1 MRMHALYLDPR
12 SHDPEPER
20 AEQCGGDGRD
30 PRACRPISS
39 PDPENDPV
47 TGFDALYESM
57 ERCKS
62 GTSWKGSVAS
72 YCLNGIE
79 RTNRLYDRI
88 ADGSY
93 RPRKSMHF
101 RVTHPRE
108 REITSIGFEDRV
120 YQRSQNDNDVYPN
133 VTRSFISANP
143 ACQRGKGTDYAR
155 DLLTRHMREAWRR
168 HGDTCVVVQTDVHGY
183 YEHIIPQVAYW
194 RLSESL
200 DHAGLQ
206 RAVQSLEAVKRGP
219 RGFDPG
225 NQTVQ
230 IVGISYL
237 DHLDHWVKERLRV
250 RWYQRYM
257 DDSYLILPTMGE
269 ARRALDELVVRYDAV
284 GLKLSDKK
292 TRIYPIKDGIT
303 WLGYRF
309 RYSPTGHVIESIK
322 PEAIKQHRRSLRRMV
337 ALAKEGKL
345 TREKVDQ
352 CYQARRSFLLRG
364 DNRRSLLRFDRFY
377 KSLWEE
383 THEDQEG

>member
-1 MRMHALYLDPR
+1 M
-12 SHDPEPER
+12 PER

-39 PDPENDPV
+39 PDPVDDPV
-47 TGFDALYESM
+47 TGFDALFDSM
-57 ERCKS
+57 MRRKR
-62 GTSWKGSVAS
+62 GVVWKDSVAH
-72 YCLNGIE
+72 YYLNGIE
-79 RTNRLYDRI
+79 CTNKLYDRI
-88 ADGSY
+88 EDGSY
-93 RPRKSMHF
+93 RPRKPMHF
-101 RVTHPRE
+101 QVTHPKVRD
-108 REITSIGFEDRV
+108 ITSICFPDRV
-120 YQRSQNDNDVYPN
+120 YQGSQTDNDVYPS

-143 ACQRGKGTDYAR
+143 ACQSGKGTDYAR
-155 DLLTRHMREAWRR
+155 DLLARHMGQAWRR
-168 HGDTCVVVQTDVHGY
+168 HGATCFVVQTDVHGY

-200 DHAGLQ
+200 GPVPLA

-219 RGFDPG
+219 RGFEPG

-237 DHLDHWVKERLRV
+237 DHVDHHVKERMHV

-257 DDSYLILPTMGE
+257 DDSYLILPTLDRAE
-269 ARRALDELVVRYDAV
+269 RALDELAIQYDAV
-284 GLKLSDKK
+284 GLELNRKK

-309 RYSPTGHVIESIK
+309 RYSTTGHVVMSIR
-322 PEAIKQHRRSLRRMV
+322 PEAIKEHRRSLRRMV

-352 CYQARRSFLLRG
+352 CYQSRRSFLLKG
-364 DNRRSLLRFDRFY
+364 DNRRALVRFDRFY

>member
-1 MRMHALYLDPR
+1 MRMHALYFDPR

-39 PDPENDPV
+39 PDPEEDPV
-47 TGFDALYESM
+47 AGFDALYESM
-57 ERCKS
+57 MKCKR
-62 GTSWKGSVAS
+62 GTVWKGSVAH
-72 YCLNGIE
+72 YYLNGIE
-79 RTNRLYDRI
+79 STIKLCDSI
-88 ADGSY
+88 EEGSY
-93 RPRKSMHF
+93 RPRKPLHF
-101 RVTHPRE
+101 EVTHPRK
-108 REITSIGFEDRV
+108 RPITSICFRDRV

-133 VTRSFISANP
+133 VVRSFINANP
-143 ACQRGKGTDYAR
+143 ACQKGKGTDYSR
-155 DLLTRHMREAWRR
+155 DMLVRHMHEAWRR
-168 HGDTCVVVQTDVHGY
+168 HGSACWVVQTDVHGY

-194 RLSESL
+194 RLRESL
-200 DHAGLQ
+200 DEPGLD
-206 RAVQSLEAVKRGP
+206 RAVQSLEAVKRGA

-237 DHLDHWVKERLRV
+237 DHVDHYVKERMHV

-257 DDSYLILPTMGE
+257 DDSYLILPTKDE
-269 ARRALDELVVRYDAV
+269 ARRALEELAVRYDAV
-284 GLKLSDKK
+284 GLEFSGKK

-303 WLGYRF
+303 WLGYRY

-322 PEAIKQHRRSLRRMV
+322 PEAIKQHRRSLRKMT

-364 DNRRSLLRFDRFY
+364 DNRRSLIRFDQFY

-383 THEDQEG
+383 TNEDQEG

>member
-1 MRMHALYLDPR
+1 
-12 SHDPEPER
+12 
-20 AEQCGGDGRD
+20 
-30 PRACRPISS
+30 
-39 PDPENDPV
+39 
-47 TGFDALYESM
+47 
-57 ERCKS
+57 
-62 GTSWKGSVAS
+62 
-72 YCLNGIE
+72 
-79 RTNRLYDRI
+79 
-88 ADGSY
+88 
-93 RPRKSMHF
+93 
-101 RVTHPRE
+101 
-108 REITSIGFEDRV
+108 
-120 YQRSQNDNDVYPN
+120 
-133 VTRSFISANP
+133 
-143 ACQRGKGTDYAR
+143 
-155 DLLTRHMREAWRR
+155 
-168 HGDTCVVVQTDVHGY
+168 VHGY
-183 YEHIIPQVAYW
+183 YAHIIPQVAYW

-200 DHAGLQ
+200 TPEGLA

-237 DHLDHWVKERLRV
+237 DHLDHHVKERMHV

-257 DDSYLILPTMGE
+257 DDSYLILPTMGD
-269 ARRALDELVVRYDAV
+269 AVDALDELREQYDAV
-284 GLKLSDKK
+284 GLELSDKK

-309 RYSPTGHVIESIK
+309 RYAVGGHVVMTIK

-337 ALAKEGKL
+337 ALAKAGKL

-352 CYQARRSFLLRG
+352 CYQSRRSFLLKG